1 MIFLEVDT
9 GSSWR
14 DVARILKELAGVA
27 HRVHSRR
34 DADSPRQFLA
44 PLFLNQWTTK
54 GKGTKAKAAAPKKG
68 NGKVSQLDAAVQVL
82 KANGE
87 AMNCKAMV
95 DAMLEKG
102 CGKPE
107 ARPLPR
113 LSTARFLVRSRPRAA
128 RRGSKRRIGVSSR

>member
-1 MIFLEVDT
+1 MAGRRPDFERFRN
-9 GSSWR
+9 S
-14 DVARILKELAGVA
+14 LAWPIA
-27 HRVHSRR
+27 FTQNAT
-34 DADSPRQFLA
+34 ADSPRQFLA

-102 CGKPE
+102 LWKTGGKTPAATLYSAILRE
-107 ARPLPR
+107 I
-113 LSTARFLVRSRPRAA
+113 STKGSESRFRKTD
-128 RRGSKRRIGVSSR
+128 RGQFTLK